1 MMETLIVNDTRPP
14 KIYRIERDG
23 ETGAVSVAVGIKGRA
38 GIHWDRLPHCNLHS
52 PSGFEVGYCG
62 SGPADTAASILA
74 DYFGEE
80 REFVERAW
88 RGRWQSRPSLA
99 LKLHQSFKFEVIAG
113 VQLEPGKSYMLE
125 ESRIA
130 AWLVDNHPEY
140 LNPLESVQCPRCDE
154 TLWREPDLY
163 ATAETWQEAT
173 RQFKLAHQGHNP
185 EEAQSAPRE

>member
-1 MMETLIVNDTRPP
+1 MTHVHRRSIASSAMAKLAQSAWPLVL
-14 KIYRIERDG
+14 
-23 ETGAVSVAVGIKGRA
+23 KGRA

-99 LKLHQSFKFEVIAG
+99 LKLHQSFKFEVIAA
-113 VQLEPGKSYMLE
+113 V
-125 ESRIA
+125 
-130 AWLVDNHPEY
+130 
-140 LNPLESVQCPRCDE
+140 
-154 TLWREPDLY
+154 
-163 ATAETWQEAT
+163 
-173 RQFKLAHQGHNP
+173 
-185 EEAQSAPRE
+185 